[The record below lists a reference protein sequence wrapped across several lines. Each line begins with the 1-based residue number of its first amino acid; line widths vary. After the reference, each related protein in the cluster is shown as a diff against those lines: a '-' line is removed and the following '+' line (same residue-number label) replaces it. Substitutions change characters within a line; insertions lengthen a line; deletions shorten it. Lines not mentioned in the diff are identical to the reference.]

1 MKKLMLLLMLYCCA
15 QKALAQAQQPD
26 PAQQQALDKI
36 TYAIKVVFNKLNS
49 ADWTLTHD
57 YYDPHMSIS
66 YQQQGAPLG
75 FNNNFERQY
84 ELVQGSPTYV
94 SIIQPLLD
102 HKKALAA
109 AQKYDSLKV
118 IDHQI
123 YVLSHFSVY
132 ANINM
137 ATVGMGS
144 AGKSRQY
151 QKLSLKG
158 CTYCGHSYTPNSFD
172 AASPSYDLLF
182 GNWDTAACDAAGH
195 TVSFKFKHPAKTP
208 FIENVD
214 IKIIGDNPI
223 VQKLLNN
230 TDWNIIT
237 GGLTT

>member
-1 MKKLMLLLMLYCCA
+1 MKKLMLLLVLYCCA

-57 YYDPHMSIS
+57 YYDPHMTIS

-84 ELVQGSPTYV
+84 ELVKGSPTYA

-102 HKKALAA
+102 RKNALAA

-118 IDHQI
+118 IDNQI
-123 YVLSHFSVY
+123 YTLSHFTVY

-137 ATVGMGS
+137 ATVELS
-144 AGKSRQY
+144 ARFRQY

-158 CTYCGHSYTPNSFD
+158 CTYCGRTYSSNSFG
-172 AASPSYDLLF
+172 ATAPSYNLLF

-195 TVSFKFKHPAKTP
+195 TVNYKFKHPVKTP

-223 VQKLLNN
+223 IQNLLNN
-230 TDWNIIT
+230 TDWSTIT
-237 GGLTT
+237 NALTP